1 MSDINSLNIILQDRN
16 FCFLFL
22 QQQKAGERKK
32 FVPREYVTVKRKVKG
47 GGEPKKLH
55 CLKVVILLG
64 NSVAKRQSFRLV
76 GLPLLVN
83 NKSNGFISL
92 LLEKS

>member
-22 QQQKAGERKK
+22 QKQKAGERKK

-47 GGEPKKLH
+47 GGEP
-55 CLKVVILLG
+55 
-64 NSVAKRQSFRLV
+64 
-76 GLPLLVN
+76 
-83 NKSNGFISL
+83 
-92 LLEKS
+92 

>member
-1 MSDINSLNIILQDRN
+1 MSDINSICIIVQDRN

-47 GGEPKKLH
+47 GGEP
-55 CLKVVILLG
+55 
-64 NSVAKRQSFRLV
+64 
-76 GLPLLVN
+76 
-83 NKSNGFISL
+83 
-92 LLEKS
+92 